1 MIDFADGKWLN
12 PPLAQRI
19 EGGRLSLAT
28 GEKTDFWQGTLYG
41 FHRDD
46 GHFLAFDAPETFD
59 AVVTF
64 DSPFDTLYD
73 QAGIML
79 RQAPEIWVKAGIEFS
94 DGVLNFST
102 VVTNGVSDWSVQPVP
117 GAAGPFTI
125 RLIRKPDAIIVHRL
139 SPDGWRLMRLAP
151 FPPGPAQVGP
161 MACSPQRAGLEV
173 AFSRFT
179 LGPAPE
185 EALHL
190 EDN

>member
-1 MIDFADGKWLN
+1 MRFSDGAWINSPPRHDIDGDMLT
-12 PPLAQRI
+12 LT
-19 EGGRLSLAT
+19 T

-46 GHFLAFDAPETFD
+46 GHFLAFDAPDDFD
-59 AVVTF
+59 AVLTF

-79 RQAPEIWVKAGIEFS
+79 RQGPEVWVKAGIEYS
-94 DGVLNFST
+94 DGVLNFSV

-117 GAAGPFTI
+117 GEAGPFTI
-125 RLIRKPDAIIVHRL
+125 RLIRKGDAIVVHRL
-139 SPDGWRLMRLAP
+139 SPDGWRLLRLSP
-151 FPPGPAQVGP
+151 FPPGPAKVGP

-173 AFSRFT
+173 SFSGFS

-190 EDN
+190 EEE

>member
-1 MIDFADGKWLN
+1 MRFSDGTWVN
-12 PPLAQRI
+12 PPPLHAI
-19 EGGRLSLAT
+19 DGDVLTLTT

-46 GHFLAFDAPETFD
+46 GHFLAFDAPDEFD
-59 AVVTF
+59 AVLTF

-79 RQAPEIWVKAGIEFS
+79 RQGPDVWVKAGIEYS
-94 DGVLNFST
+94 DGVLNFSV

-117 GAAGPFTI
+117 GEAGPFTI
-125 RLIRKPDAIIVHRL
+125 RLIRKPDAIVVHRL
-139 SPDGWRLMRLAP
+139 TPGGWRLMRLAP
-151 FPPGPAQVGP
+151 FPAGPSQVGP
-161 MACSPQRAGLEV
+161 MACSPERAGLEV
-173 AFSRFT
+173 SFSGFG

-190 EDN
+190 EEE

>member
-1 MIDFADGKWLN
+1 MRLSEGVWMN
-12 PPLAQRI
+12 PPPDYQVD
-19 EGGRLSLAT
+19 GDRLTLTT

-46 GHFLAFDAPETFD
+46 GHFLAFEAPDEFD
-59 AVVTF
+59 AVLTF

-79 RQAPEIWVKAGIEFS
+79 RQGPEVWVKAGIEYS
-94 DGVLNFST
+94 DGVLNFSV

-117 GAAGPFTI
+117 GETGPFTI
-125 RLIRKPDAIIVHRL
+125 RLIRKGDAIVVHRL
-139 SPDGWRLMRLAP
+139 SPEGWRLMRLAP
-151 FPPGPAQVGP
+151 FPSGPAQVGP
-161 MACSPQRAGLEV
+161 TACSPERAGLQV
-173 AFSRFT
+173 TFSGFA

-190 EDN
+190 EGA